1 MDHRTWVGKHVR
13 TPHGV
18 GTVTQSQRYAGLGVG
33 LRVLTVD
40 PCSGCPSSEWWPED
54 QVALIF
60 TP

>member
-1 MDHRTWVGKHVR
+1 
-13 TPHGV
+13 V

>member
-1 MDHRTWVGKHVR
+1 MDHHIWVGKHVR

-40 PCSGCPSSEWWPED
+40 PCSGCPASTLWPED
-54 QVALIF
+54 QVTLIL